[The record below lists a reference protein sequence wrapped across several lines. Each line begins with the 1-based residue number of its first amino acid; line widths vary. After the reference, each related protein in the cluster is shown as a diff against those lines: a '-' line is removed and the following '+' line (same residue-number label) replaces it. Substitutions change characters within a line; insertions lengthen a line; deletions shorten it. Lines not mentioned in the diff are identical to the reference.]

1 MRPQQSMPSQRWEA
15 DEMRASEMSDD
26 FGLYDMSDLD
36 ETISQFSESRFERFS
51 ELGLDDS
58 LQGSSRSNESD
69 KLPGDPRIE
78 ALFRQVQNDVA
89 TADLFDMCVKSPET
103 FRSVRKSSSEVWQ
116 IQQHLH
122 LGCVV
127 ERKAFSFGCAGRPKS
142 NFMPHGGQVL
152 GQAAWSG
159 TLIGSERKL

>member
-1 MRPQQSMPSQRWEA
+1 MRSNET
-15 DEMRASEMSDD
+15 SDD
-26 FGLYDMSDLD
+26 FDFYDMSDFD
-36 ETISQFSESRFERFS
+36 DNVSQLSESRFERFS

-78 ALFRQVQNDVA
+78 AHFRQAQFRKAYNDIA
-89 TADLFDMCVKSPET
+89 TADLFDLCVKSPET

-122 LGCVV
+122 LGRVF
-127 ERKAFSFGCAGRPKS
+127 ERKAFSFGCPGRSKG
-142 NFMPHGGQVL
+142 NLMPHGGQVL
-152 GQAAWSG
+152 EQAAWSG
-159 TLIGSERKL
+159 TLVSPEHKL